1 MKFHRTSQ
9 GKFGDKIQTFSN
21 CVDESACLAG
31 VRKGVWGGGEVG
43 YDIVPFRRE
52 RKCPCNEIGI

>member
-1 MKFHRTSQ
+1 MQSLHMQIFDVV
-9 GKFGDKIQTFSN
+9 FDV
-21 CVDESACLAG
+21 CVEDSACLAG